1 MDIQED
7 DVNIRADH
15 YEDTLRLY
23 FSHEGVEGIMLWGFW
38 DQAHSKPEAA
48 LAEGPEVTVS
58 KLLSGTFSNGH
69 IFTVY

>member
-7 DVNIRADH
+7 DVNIRADRH
-15 YEDTLRLY
+15 EDTLRLY

-58 KLLSGTFSNGH
+58 NLLSGKFSN
-69 IFTVY
+69 